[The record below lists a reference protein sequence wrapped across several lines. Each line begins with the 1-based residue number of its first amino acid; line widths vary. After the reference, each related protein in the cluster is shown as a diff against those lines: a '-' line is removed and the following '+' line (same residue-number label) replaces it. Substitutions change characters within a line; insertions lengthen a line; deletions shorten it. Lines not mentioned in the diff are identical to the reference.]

1 MNLEFLAKMN
11 LKILK
16 ENNMSKYTVTYL
28 PFGKE
33 DKEWIHVNAES
44 ELDLILAFKSGKIL
58 NIENE

>member
-1 MNLEFLAKMN
+1 
-11 LKILK
+11 
-16 ENNMSKYTVTYL
+16 MSKYTVTYL

-33 DKEWIHVNAES
+33 DKEWIYVNAES

>member
-1 MNLEFLAKMN
+1 
-11 LKILK
+11 
-16 ENNMSKYTVTYL
+16 MSKYTVTYL